1 VQLLH
6 RLGDCF
12 APRYSRVEPHV
23 ALRLHPSDE
32 YRYRGHQRPV
42 VRMAAAASPKPPPK
56 SVEATHRG
64 ILPIGGLQ
72 LECYVLEDG
81 RRVFA
86 KRGMARAIGLKSEGG
101 NAFLKTLSGNRLGSE
116 ISDDL
121 RKNLENPI
129 VFNISGADP
138 GHGYEAETLVDVCKA
153 VIRADDAGRLLD
165 SQKPMAAQARAIVN
179 ALAKVGIAA
188 LIDEATGYKTQR
200 SPDALRLLV
209 QAYIE
214 KEQREWEKEFPDD
227 FYLTL
232 NKVYGSDP
240 PNSPP
245 ERRVGSRKT
254 LGTKRRKRA
263 SADADESPNLLSN
276 RADDR
281 DPAEEHARQDGTCQ
295 AKACNPTQVVQNGIG
310 GGHIGYVIHSWGQFN
325 FWLAWLFHVE
335 PGPYQRIT
343 HGMRLARYIGP
354 IEMPSSFTPDRSA
367 LATRP

>member
-1 VQLLH
+1 MADDRKIIEPIDADFEDVAKAMT
-6 RLGDCF
+6 RSA
-12 APRYSRVEPHV
+12 APPQ
-23 ALRLHPSDE
+23 P
-32 YRYRGHQRPV
+32 Q
-42 VRMAAAASPKPPPK
+42 PP
-56 SVEATHRG
+56 VEATHRG

-116 ISDDL
+116 ISAEL
-121 RKNLENPI
+121 REKLENPI

-138 GHGYEAETLVDVCKA
+138 GHGYEAEVLVDVCKA

-188 LIDEATGYKTQR
+188 LIDEATGYQTER

-240 PNSPP
+240 YVLKAGGALVINKPQHFGNFTNKYVYGPLENGEVLKELQRVNPKIAATGSRREKLHQFLSKGYGLEKLREQRQEVLTMLKLSDDIDDFKRLYEKRFGPMDP
-245 ERRVGSRKT
+245 QWSFFFQDERR
-254 LGTKRRKRA
+254 
-263 SADADESPNLLSN
+263 
-276 RADDR
+276 
-281 DPAEEHARQDGTCQ
+281 H
-295 AKACNPTQVVQNGIG
+295 
-310 GGHIGYVIHSWGQFN
+310 
-325 FWLAWLFHVE
+325 
-335 PGPYQRIT
+335 
-343 HGMRLARYIGP
+343 
-354 IEMPSSFTPDRSA
+354 
-367 LATRP
+367 